1 MYYWEDYSS
10 LWRRA
15 AKTGKTPQVSMCMA
29 RMKILI
35 CVLMRKQQL
44 QKRYNLVPVKHKSS
58 ICLTMLNY
66 FK

>member
-15 AKTGKTPQVSMCMA
+15 AKTGEDATSKHVYGENENPYLRADAEATVT
-29 RMKILI
+29 
-35 CVLMRKQQL
+35 
-44 QKRYNLVPVKHKSS
+44 KRYNLVPVKHKSS